1 MPDAA
6 RLAEW
11 LETPRIRGLI
21 QYVIMFNA
29 AILGLETSDTLTA
42 SIGGLLEV
50 LDKVC
55 LAIFVAELAAKIYA
69 YRARFFT
76 SGWDIFDLAIVTI
89 SIVPAAGGNFSVL
102 RTLRILRLLRVIS
115 IAPQLRVVVEGL
127 VRSLPGLG
135 SVFLLLGIVF
145 YVGSVIATQL
155 FGTAFPEKFGT
166 LGESAFSL
174 FTVMTLEGWPDVARE
189 VMTQFPNAWIFF
201 IVFIMSTAFC
211 ALNLLIG
218 LIVNSME
225 DAHAEARQEKQDEYQ
240 TEMIASVREIRTRLE
255 RLERTTGEPAGR

>member
-1 MPDAA
+1 MPDAV

-29 AILGLETSDTLTA
+29 LILGLETSDTLNA
-42 SIGGLLEV
+42 SIGGLLEA
-50 LDKVC
+50 LDKLC
-55 LAIFVAELAAKIYA
+55 LLVFVAELAAKIYA

-76 SGWDIFDLAIVTI
+76 SGWDLFDLAIVTI
-89 SIVPAAGGNFSVL
+89 SIIPAGGGNFSVL

-155 FGTAFPEKFGT
+155 FGAAFPEKFGT

-225 DAHAEARQEKQDEYQ
+225 DAHSEARQEKQDEYQ
-240 TEMIASVREIRTRLE
+240 TEMIASVREIRARLE
-255 RLERTTGEPAGR
+255 RLERAAGEPAGH